1 MRASFSRCGTRPRAG
16 RCSAVASCA
25 TRVPVPCRR
34 SRWPAGW
41 PAATCT
47 GCGTA
52 PTCASPD
59 PLLPLEV
66 SDMVMQDATWSPTDN
81 KVSIQIAYWS
91 AQLDGAVP
99 TQLPVDPAAG
109 SDADPEPV
117 GFEMPAGRLL
127 ELAERHGV
135 GTRDLALAALHIT
148 LARYLGQADVTV
160 ALALPGGGA
169 VPIRAQVPQAGSF
182 TDFLAR
188 LCATVR
194 AAAAHA
200 DVPFGRIAEELGW
213 TGRPLV
219 VDGDLPGAPVA
230 VRLGPD
236 GTRVR
241 GVLRYDPARFG
252 AGTVRRVAESLRHV
266 LETVAV
272 DPGTALARIGAG
284 GLSDRTHP
292 FGDLI
297 ATDPPIPVPTLPDLL
312 SAAVARRAGWT
323 AVWSDDGRLTFAEL
337 DAAANR
343 LARLLIRLGAGPE
356 RVVAL
361 LLPRSVRIVVA
372 QLAVAKTRAAF
383 LPVDPGYPAQRIE
396 FMLADARPV
405 VVVTLAE
412 LRSAAGDAPVVVLD
426 DPVTQSTVDG
436 ERVDPVT
443 DAERLCPLSVDH
455 PAYVIYTS
463 GSTGRPKG
471 VVVSHRGLA
480 S

>member
-1 MRASFSRCGTRPRAG
+1 MRASSSRCGTRPRAG

-99 TQLPVDPAAG
+99 TELPVDPAAG

-117 GFEMPAGRLL
+117 GFEVPAGRLL
-127 ELAERHGV
+127 ELAERYGV
-135 GTRDLALAALHIT
+135 GTRDLALAALHLT

-160 ALALPGGGA
+160 ALAGGVGRHAGGGGA
-169 VPIRAQVPQAGSF
+169 ADRGVAVAGIEGVGAPAG
-182 TDFLAR
+182 AR
-188 LCATVR
+188 L
-194 AAAAHA
+194 
-200 DVPFGRIAEELGW
+200 
-213 TGRPLV
+213 
-219 VDGDLPGAPVA
+219 
-230 VRLGPD
+230 
-236 GTRVR
+236 
-241 GVLRYDPARFG
+241 
-252 AGTVRRVAESLRHV
+252 
-266 LETVAV
+266 
-272 DPGTALARIGAG
+272 
-284 GLSDRTHP
+284 
-292 FGDLI
+292 FGDWI
-297 ATDPPIPVPTLPDLL
+297 ATDRPIATRTLPDLL
-312 SAAVARRAGWT
+312 SAAVAERAGWT

-372 QLAVAKTRAAF
+372 QLAVAKTGAAF
-383 LPVDPGYPAQRIE
+383 LPVGPGN
-396 FMLADARPV
+396 
-405 VVVTLAE
+405 
-412 LRSAAGDAPVVVLD
+412 
-426 DPVTQSTVDG
+426 
-436 ERVDPVT
+436 
-443 DAERLCPLSVDH
+443 
-455 PAYVIYTS
+455 
-463 GSTGRPKG
+463 
-471 VVVSHRGLA
+471 
-480 S
+480 